1 MVQRLYGLNY
11 MNFTNI
17 ITTNML
23 NSYKNANEAFYLAL
37 SCKKRVLNNTLNNS
51 SWTSWYFPETDFEF
65 KLINDFCDQDF
76 NF

>member
-1 MVQRLYGLNY
+1 M
-11 MNFTNI
+11 F
-17 ITTNML
+17 
-23 NSYKNANEAFYLAL
+23 KNKTFYLAL

-51 SWTSWYFPETDFEF
+51 FWTSWYFPETDFEF